1 MYDEEKPFYI
11 QLTYYDSPREDC
23 SGFYSDLFFFDTKEE
38 CYKEYKRQL
47 KANEGEPVGI
57 DTNCIAIEEDIKK
70 FILSKE
76 KEMEKVK
83 NDYDTETGHIAA
95 DDILCAVLEKL
106 GYTHLV
112 ELYNE
117 VGKWYA

>member
-1 MYDEEKPFYI
+1 MTDE
-11 QLTYYDSPREDC
+11 
-23 SGFYSDLFFFDTKEE
+23 
-38 CYKEYKRQL
+38 
-47 KANEGEPVGI
+47 
-57 DTNCIAIEEDIKK
+57 EEDIKK

-76 KEMEKVK
+76 KEMEKVT
-83 NDYDTETGHIAA
+83 NDYDTETGHIVA

-117 VGKWYA
+117 VDKWYA